1 MIFVPGSSNFFEDCP
16 PFFLEAIYGETG
28 VGVRAQTLNGDPWG
42 QSRELAVKD
51 VVPRKPRI

>member
-1 MIFVPGSSNFFEDCP
+1 MIFVPGLLISLKTALLSFWK
-16 PFFLEAIYGETG
+16 PFTETG